1 MINNILSVSKDF
13 PRLDEIR
20 ELYESAF
27 PENERAPFSVLV
39 RKTRRKNVDFKAY
52 FDGEALVGM
61 TYSVHEGDLTY
72 LFYLAV
78 PEGLRGLG
86 YGSEIL
92 QILKKVYPGHRI
104 FLSMEEF
111 RNDAPNYPIRLR
123 RKGFYERNGYPLIGM
138 RVQEGSEIFELAGTS
153 ADIRPEE
160 YRRLMYRYLGIMRL
174 IVKIKVLDR
183 T

>member
-1 MINNILSVSKDF
+1 MINNILSATRDF
-13 PRLDEIR
+13 PRLDEIK

-39 RKTRRKNVDFKAY
+39 KKSRRENVDFKAY
-52 FDGEALVGM
+52 FDGETLVGM
-61 TYSVHEGDLTY
+61 TYSVHQGNLTY

-78 PEGLRGLG
+78 PEALRGRG

-92 QILKKVYPGHRI
+92 QILKTMYPDHRI

-111 RNDAPNYPIRLR
+111 RPDAPNYDIRLR
-123 RKGFYERNGYPLIGM
+123 RRAFYERNGYPLIGM
-138 RVQEGSEIFELAGTS
+138 RVQEGPEIFELAGTS

-160 YRRLMYRYLGIMRL
+160 YRKLMYRYLGIMRL

-183 T
+183 S